1 VAPAGGYRA
10 GMADKQHRKSL
21 REQLVVSPGSKVS
34 LAKHDPGDTFGHD
47 KDEAAA
53 TVARDIDRLADLQE
67 RLWAEHKQRVL
78 IVLQGIDASG
88 KDGTIKHVMSGFN
101 PLGVKVTAF
110 GVPSEVELAHDYLWR
125 VHQVVPASGE
135 IAVFNR
141 SHYEDVLVVR
151 VHSFV
156 DEPVWSRRFDQINAW
171 EAMLAASGTTIIKC
185 FLHISADEQLERFRE
200 RYEDPTKRWK
210 FKMGDL
216 AEREHWAEYMTAYED
231 VLARCSTDVAP
242 WYIVPANRKWF
253 RNLAIGS
260 IVADTLEDL
269 HPVYPERP
277 DLPVGL
283 VIK

>member
-1 VAPAGGYRA
+1 
-10 GMADKQHRKSL
+10 MADRQHDKRSL
-21 REQLVVSPGSKVS
+21 RALLAVKPGSKVS
-34 LAKHDPGDTFGHD
+34 LAKHDPNGTFDHA
-47 KDEAAA
+47 KDDAAEI
-53 TVARDIDRLADLQE
+53 VARDIGRLEDLQE
-67 RLWAEHKQRVL
+67 RLWAEHKHRVL

-101 PLGVKVTAF
+101 PQGVKITGF

-125 VHQVVPASGE
+125 VHQVVPANGE

-156 DEPVWSRRFDQINAW
+156 DESVWSKRYDQINAW
-171 EAMLAASGTTIIKC
+171 EQTLAASGTTILKF
-185 FLHISADEQLERFRE
+185 FLHISADEQLERFRD
-200 RYEDPTKRWK
+200 RYADPTKRWK

-216 AEREHWAEYMTAYED
+216 AEREKWDEYMAAYED

-242 WYIVPANRKWF
+242 WYIVPSNRKWF

-269 HPVYPERP
+269 HPAYPERP

>member
-1 VAPAGGYRA
+1 
-10 GMADKQHRKSL
+10 MADKQRGKSL
-21 REQLVVSPGSKVS
+21 REQLAVRPGSKVS
-34 LAKHDPGDTFGHD
+34 IAKHDPSATFGHE
-47 KDEAAA
+47 KDGAAA
-53 TVARDIDRLADLQE
+53 IVAHDLDRLADLQE

-88 KDGTIKHVMSGFN
+88 KDGTIKHVMAGFN
-101 PLGVKVTAF
+101 PQGVKITGF

-156 DEPVWSRRFDQINAW
+156 DEPVWSKRYDQINDF
-171 EAMLAASGTTIIKC
+171 EEILAASGTTVIKF

-216 AEREHWAEYMTAYED
+216 AEREHWDEYMAAYED
-231 VLARCSTDVAP
+231 VLARCSTGAAP
-242 WYIVPANRKWF
+242 WYIVPSNRKWF

-269 HPVYPERP
+269 HPAYPERP

>member
-1 VAPAGGYRA
+1 
-10 GMADKQHRKSL
+10 MADKQRGKSL
-21 REQLVVSPGSKVS
+21 REQLLVRPGSRVS
-34 LAKHDPGDTFGHD
+34 LAKHDPNDTFGRE
-47 KDEAAA
+47 KDDAAA
-53 TVARDIDRLADLQE
+53 IVARDIGRLADLQE

-88 KDGTIKHVMSGFN
+88 KDGTIKHVMAGFN
-101 PLGVKVTAF
+101 PQGVKITGF
-110 GVPSEVELAHDYLWR
+110 GVPSEMELAHDYLWR

-156 DEPVWSRRFDQINAW
+156 AEPVWSKRYDQINHF
-171 EAMLAASGTTIIKC
+171 EETLAASGTTVIKF

-216 AEREHWAEYMTAYED
+216 AEREHWDEYMAAYED
-231 VLARCSTDVAP
+231 VLARCSTEAAP
-242 WYIVPANRKWF
+242 WYIVPSNRKWF

-260 IVADTLEDL
+260 IVADTIEDL
-269 HPVYPERP
+269 HPAYPERP

>member
-1 VAPAGGYRA
+1 
-10 GMADKQHRKSL
+10 MADKQHGKSL
-21 REQLVVSPGSKVS
+21 RELLAVKPGSKVS
-34 LAKHDPGDTFGHD
+34 LAKHDPNDTFGQA
-47 KDEAAA
+47 KDSAADIL
-53 TVARDIDRLADLQE
+53 TRDLGRLTDLQE
-67 RLWAEHKQRVL
+67 RLWAEHKHRVL

-101 PLGVKVTAF
+101 PQGVKITGF

-156 DEPVWSRRFDQINAW
+156 AEPVWSKRYDQINDF
-171 EAMLAASGTTIIKC
+171 EAVLAASGTTVIKF
-185 FLHISADEQLERFRE
+185 FLHISADEQLQRFRE

-216 AEREHWAEYMTAYED
+216 AEREHWDEYMTAYED
-231 VLARCSTDVAP
+231 VLARCSTEAAP
-242 WYIVPANRKWF
+242 WYIVPSNRKWF

-260 IVADTLEDL
+260 IVADTLEGL
-269 HPVYPERP
+269 HPAYPERP

>member
-1 VAPAGGYRA
+1 
-10 GMADKQHRKSL
+10 MADKHGGKSL
-21 REQLVVSPGSKVS
+21 RERLLVKPGSKVS
-34 LAKHDPGDTFGHD
+34 LAKHDPSDTFGRS
-47 KDEAAA
+47 KDDAAEVTA
-53 TVARDIDRLADLQE
+53 ADVARLTEVQE
-67 RLWAEHKQRVL
+67 RLWAEHRKRVL

-101 PLGVKVTAF
+101 PQGVKITSF

-125 VHQVVPASGE
+125 VHQVVPGNGE

-156 DEPVWSRRFDQINAW
+156 DESVWSKRYDQINAW
-171 EAMLAASGTTIIKC
+171 EETLAASGTTILKF
-185 FLHISADEQLERFRE
+185 FLHISADEQLERFRD
-200 RYEDPTKRWK
+200 RYTDPTKRWK

-216 AEREHWAEYMTAYED
+216 TEREHWAEYTAAYED
-231 VLARCSTDVAP
+231 ALSRCSTDVAP

-260 IVADTLEDL
+260 IVADALEDL
-269 HPVYPERP
+269 HPEYPERP
-277 DLPVGL
+277 DLPPDL

>member
-1 VAPAGGYRA
+1 
-10 GMADKQHRKSL
+10 MATKKDHASESL
-21 REQLVVSPGSKVS
+21 RKRLIVKPGAKVT
-34 LAKHDPGDTFGHD
+34 LANHDPDDTFGHE
-47 KDEAAA
+47 KDAAA
-53 TVARDIDRLADLQE
+53 EVMTRDITRLADVQD
-67 RLWAEHKQRVL
+67 RLWAEHKHRVL
-78 IVLQGIDASG
+78 IVLQAIDAGG

-101 PLGVKVTAF
+101 PQGVKITGF

-125 VHQVVPASGE
+125 VHQVVPGNGE

-156 DEPVWSRRFDQINAW
+156 DEAVWSKRYDQIN
-171 EAMLAASGTTIIKC
+171 EFEQMLAASGTTILKF
-185 FLHISADEQLERFRE
+185 FLHISADEQLGRLRD
-200 RYEDPTKRWK
+200 RYDDPTKRWK

-216 AEREHWAEYMTAYED
+216 TEREHWDEYMAAYED
-231 VLARCSTDVAP
+231 VLGRCSTDVAP
-242 WYIVPANRKWF
+242 WYVIPSNRKWF
-253 RNLAIGS
+253 RNLAIAS

-269 HPVYPERP
+269 QPAYPERA

>member
-1 VAPAGGYRA
+1 
-10 GMADKQHRKSL
+10 MATKKAHAADSL
-21 REQLVVSPGSKVS
+21 RKRLIVRPGAKVT
-34 LAKHDPGDTFGHD
+34 LAKHDPDDTFGHT
-47 KDEAAA
+47 KDDAADVM
-53 TVARDIDRLADLQE
+53 TRDITRLADVQE
-67 RLWAEHKQRVL
+67 RLWAEHKHRVL
-78 IVLQGIDASG
+78 IVLQAIDAGG

-101 PLGVKVTAF
+101 PQGVKITGF
-110 GVPSEVELAHDYLWR
+110 GVPSAVELAHDYLWR
-125 VHQVVPASGE
+125 VHQVVPGSGE

-151 VHSFV
+151 VHSLV
-156 DEPVWSRRFDQINAW
+156 DEAVWSKRYDQINAF
-171 EAMLAASGTTIIKC
+171 EQMLAASGTTILKF
-185 FLHISADEQLERFRE
+185 FLHISADEQLERLRD

-216 AEREHWAEYMTAYED
+216 TEREHWDEYMAAYED

-242 WYIVPANRKWF
+242 WFIIPANRNWF
-253 RNLAIGS
+253 RNLAIAS

-269 HPVYPERP
+269 KPAYPERS